1 MMDPIA
7 GFLHDPVAPRNRLS
21 QMAEDHLDE
30 HASPMSAAIDM
41 FADELARYGEV
52 ILGPHSEVVGFMT
65 RGEGES
71 FTQRAK
77 MIMQSMGMSPQA
89 IAHHA
94 FLSEWMEHTRAFFKA
109 EWQTQGDTVTPLA
122 ACYFRRRPEVETV
135 LAKLHARG
143 VSTARQDEL
152 RQIAA
157 SLEKDTVHFVA
168 AAFRPGQALHHK
180 LYFSQYVT
188 EQTKT
193 IVEDRIDRLFDR
205 LGGSPELRALW
216 RKNHRRT
223 FLNLDETTCFVSVN
237 FTDDQRMPWFK
248 VDYPEVSPQ
257 LAAEWAPPDQ
267 REAVIRDVETACA
280 AAKASK
286 LSFLG
291 VRLGQ
296 TGAFP
301 SLKYYADFPTLP
313 APAS

>member
-1 MMDPIA
+1 MTDV
-7 GFLHDPVAPRNRLS
+7 HAPRHRLS
-21 QMAEDHLDE
+21 QMAEVHLDNTS
-30 HASPMSAAIDM
+30 AMSAAIDM
-41 FADELARYGEV
+41 FADEFARYGEV
-52 ILGPHSEVVGFMT
+52 ILGPAGDVVGFMT

-77 MIMQSMGMSPQA
+77 LVLQSMGMPPAA

-109 EWQTQGDTVTPLA
+109 EWQTTGDTVTPLA

-168 AAFRPGQALHHK
+168 AAFRPGHTLHHK

-188 EQTKT
+188 DQTRT
-193 IVEDRIDRLFDR
+193 IVEDRIERLFDR

-216 RKNHRRT
+216 RRVHRKM
-223 FLNLDETTCFVSVN
+223 LLHLDETTCFVSVN
-237 FTDDQRMPWFK
+237 FTDDQRLPWFK
-248 VDYPEVSPQ
+248 IDYPEVSPA

-267 REAVIRDVETACA
+267 RAAVQRDAQTACA
-280 AAKASK
+280 AASTTR

-291 VRLGQ
+291 VRLGA
-296 TGAFP
+296 TGAYP
-301 SLKYYADFPTLP
+301 SLKYYADFPTTAPPLP
-313 APAS
+313 ATLGG